1 MAPQKPIHQIRK
13 DLTEPIVRYVQEPAA
28 RPLVYAFKHTPV
40 TPNQITA
47 LSALLA
53 IGAAYLFSLG
63 EAWALIQGGIIFEIS
78 LILDSVDG
86 GLARA
91 KGMVSEWGRIV
102 DGIGDYV
109 SGIAVL
115 IGLMI
120 GIPESRGELIVL
132 AILIFLRG
140 VTFDYFKEYMM
151 SRITNGY
158 DGPGRDIRKTV
169 ETLTRSPAW
178 IHKIYFYYLQLQQLL
193 FRSRWSSLKQ
203 YASTRQADSGEDVWQ
218 EEQRLNFYRKKRPL
232 IVLWKWNGPDLI
244 FFLIAL
250 FACFASLEHSIRWL
264 SGFMLAQM
272 VVTFIFHHYMIRYEK
287 DS

>member
-1 MAPQKPIHQIRK
+1 MAPQNPTHQIRK

-28 RPLVYAFKHTPV
+28 RPLVYAFKQTPV

-47 LSALLA
+47 LSALFA

-63 EAWALIQGGIIFEIS
+63 EARALIQGGIIFEIS

-91 KGMVSEWGRIV
+91 KGMASDGGRIV

-132 AILIFLRG
+132 AVFIFLRG
-140 VTFDYFKEYMM
+140 ITFDYFKEYMM
-151 SRITNGY
+151 GRVTYGY

-169 ETLTRSPAW
+169 KTLTRSPAG
-178 IHKIYFYYLQLQQLL
+178 IHKIYFYYLQLQQWL
-193 FRSRWSSLKQ
+193 FRGRWTSLKQ
-203 YASTRQADSGEDVWQ
+203 YTSTRQADPGEDVWP
-218 EEQRLNFYRKKRPL
+218 EEQRLNYYREKQPL
-232 IVLWKWNGPDLI
+232 SALWKWNGPDLI

-250 FACFASLEHSIRWL
+250 FSCFAVLEHSIRWL
-264 SGFMLAQM
+264 SGFMLVQM
-272 VVTFIFHHYMIRYEK
+272 LVTFIFHHYIIRHEK